1 MEDIHGCWLTNT
13 ASDMVRVELTKALS
27 LSSLGD
33 QLIKL
38 LISVLNT
45 ASMIPSL
52 DEECLR
58 ACDKIIPPCEGIYSL
73 SMQTPFSMSSLTLL
87 DWSQIMPF
95 QVLLPIFAYTTAV
108 VLYGTELCHDE
119 DWMGMILAYI
129 PSVMMA
135 PISVTEKYHPSLRW
149 LAKYFDTPTKSVIQ
163 LRRRAGE
170 LLQPTLATHAKGTAS
185 GKTSASGNAIQ
196 WLISRYQDKGKVP
209 TLDDLAQV
217 ILFVTVAATQT
228 TPAVGASILFDLMDR
243 PDSVT
248 DIQEEISQVYDEK
261 VGWTRSSLADLK
273 VLDSFMKES
282 KRVHT
287 FTQGTT

>member
-33 QLIKL
+33 QPIKL

-58 ACDKIIPPCEGIYSL
+58 AYDKIIPPCEGIYSL

-87 DWSQIMPF
+87 DWSQIMLF

-170 LLQPTLATHAKGTAS
+170 LLQPILATHVKGTAS
-185 GKTSASGNAIQ
+185 GKTSAWGNA
-196 WLISRYQDKGKVP
+196 SPV
-209 TLDDLAQV
+209 AQ
-217 ILFVTVAATQT
+217 
-228 TPAVGASILFDLMDR
+228 
-243 PDSVT
+243 
-248 DIQEEISQVYDEK
+248 
-261 VGWTRSSLADLK
+261 
-273 VLDSFMKES
+273 
-282 KRVHT
+282 
-287 FTQGTT
+287 